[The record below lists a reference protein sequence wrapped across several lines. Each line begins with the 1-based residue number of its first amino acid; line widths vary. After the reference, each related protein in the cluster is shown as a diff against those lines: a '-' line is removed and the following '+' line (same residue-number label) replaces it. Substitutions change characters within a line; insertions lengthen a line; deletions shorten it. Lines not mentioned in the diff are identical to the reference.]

1 MTEVCNAELKDIFVH
16 SISSDSSLKWD
27 IATLCSVEASWTC
40 YGLSAALSSFFFF
53 FFSRE
58 NTQETKVI
66 CNLVTLSN
74 AGWVTA
80 IHSMSRERRVK
91 CDRIAEIYEEL
102 HKGCDGNF
110 LMSRHGERNQ
120 EWKQNLIIKTW
131 RKHNDIQILDLIKCI
146 NALMQKSSF
155 TNESTEV

>member
-1 MTEVCNAELKDIFVH
+1 MGYCNTLLSRGIVNMLWPVC
-16 SISSDSSLKWD
+16 SSLF
-27 IATLCSVEASWTC
+27 L
-40 YGLSAALSSFFFF
+40 FFFCF

-146 NALMQKSSF
+146 SSIIIIIL
-155 TNESTEV
+155 V